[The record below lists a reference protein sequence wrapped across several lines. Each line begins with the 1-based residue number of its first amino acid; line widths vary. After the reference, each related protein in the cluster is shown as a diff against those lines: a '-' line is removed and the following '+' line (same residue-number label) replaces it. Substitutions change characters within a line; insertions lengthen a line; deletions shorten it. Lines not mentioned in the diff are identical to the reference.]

1 MRAQPA
7 GINPFKNFLED
18 NVQVTK
24 QFYFLFLKILHLKIQ
39 KLKAA
44 VLLTSFFWKKKKAY
58 RLFYFL
64 QKRIDHCSLEK
75 KSPNMFTAVLPCDAA
90 VLVPVSVY
98 N

>member
-44 VLLTSFFWKKKKAY
+44 VLLTSFF
-58 RLFYFL
+58 
-64 QKRIDHCSLEK
+64 
-75 KSPNMFTAVLPCDAA
+75 
-90 VLVPVSVY
+90 
-98 N
+98 

>member
-24 QFYFLFLKILHLKIQ
+24 QFYFLFFKILHLKIQ

-44 VLLTSFFWKKKKAY
+44 VLLTSFF
-58 RLFYFL
+58 
-64 QKRIDHCSLEK
+64 
-75 KSPNMFTAVLPCDAA
+75 
-90 VLVPVSVY
+90 
-98 N
+98 